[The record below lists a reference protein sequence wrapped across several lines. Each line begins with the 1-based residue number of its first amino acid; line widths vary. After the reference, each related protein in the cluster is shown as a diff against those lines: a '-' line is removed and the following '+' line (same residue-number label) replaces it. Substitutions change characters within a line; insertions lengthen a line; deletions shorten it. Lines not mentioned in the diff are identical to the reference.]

1 MRFRATISLDGKTA
15 TGIPVPPEIIT
26 GLGKGKRLRVRV
38 TINGHT
44 YRSTVGSMRGQAL
57 IPLSAD
63 NRNQAGVA
71 AGDDTEPR
79 EVTVPPE
86 LADALDRDP
95 DARHSFD
102 ALSHSGKQRIVTP
115 IEDAKTAET
124 RQRRIV
130 KAITTLRTGSI

>member
-1 MRFRATISLDGKTA
+1 VGTRSAR
-15 TGIPVPPEIIT
+15 
-26 GLGKGKRLRVRV
+26 RVRCRAV
-38 TINGHT
+38 
-44 YRSTVGSMRGQAL
+44 RRRL
-57 IPLSAD
+57 L
-63 NRNQAGVA
+63 
-71 AGDDTEPR
+71 
-79 EVTVPPE
+79 E